1 MINMRQQSA
10 TNGRDQT
17 GGYVGRSILRS
28 ENHSLLIGRGRYM
41 DDVPVRTG
49 TLHAAVL
56 RSPYAHAEIIS
67 IDATACLARPD
78 VVAVITGAEMRKYTD
93 NLKTAVDTPM
103 EYRGLATDRVRFV
116 GEPVAVVCATDRY
129 RAEDAL
135 DDIKVE
141 YRSLPVV
148 VDPVAAVA
156 EGAPVIHPAIGSNLY
171 SQHAFKHGD
180 PDAAFA
186 SAERK
191 IDFFINYPRNSI
203 PPIECFVCV
212 AEYLPETGGYD
223 VLSNFPGPFGMHPV
237 MAWALRIPGNK
248 LRLRTPPNAGGNF
261 GVKLTMFPHMVVM
274 CIASRIAGRPVKW
287 VEDRLEHLAAANA
300 APNRVTRIEAAYR
313 ADGEVTAMR
322 FEHWDDHGAYLR
334 APMPGPIFRMHG
346 TTSNGY
352 KVKHL
357 DVKMK
362 IVATNKCPTGA
373 VRGFGGPQLYFAV
386 ERLMHRIAVE
396 LKLDPL
402 EVIRRN
408 LLTPDVFPYRAPAG
422 AVYDSGNYQRCVDEA
437 VSGGNLAAL
446 KKRRDEVRAR
456 GGIYG
461 IGYAVGIEPSQS
473 NMGYMSILKTH
484 EERVRAGPKDGAV
497 THATVNVDSS
507 GSVTVTSESVPQGQ
521 GHATVLAQIVAD
533 QLGLTPDD
541 VSVNLEFDT
550 EKDAW
555 SIAAGNYSSRFAAA
569 CGSACYLA
577 AKRVRDKLAQIASTT
592 LNVSP
597 DRLEFAN
604 KRIFDRDNADNYLKF
619 YRVAAMAHWSPGSLP
634 DGMDGGL
641 RETAAWSPPDLNAS
655 NEKGEINSELSY
667 GFAFDFCGVE
677 IDPDTCDIRID
688 RYVTAHDSGT
698 LLNPAIVDG
707 QVGGSF
713 AAGMG
718 AALYEE
724 FVYGDDGTFFS
735 GTFADYLVATAH
747 EMPPLN
753 IIHCTPSPSPI
764 TLLGA
769 KGIGEGNTYTT
780 PVCIAN
786 AIADALG
793 VEDVVLPMTPSKVS
807 ALIHPAEPEPS
818 ARPQVAPPS
827 DKKGGH
833 VLQGSG
839 STQVP
844 AQPQDVWAIILDPK
858 AMARVIPGC
867 HELELVA
874 KNHYRASIDM
884 GVGPIR
890 GRFEADIALFDLDEP
905 KQLSLRGSVIGALGS
920 GSGEGTVTL
929 EPSDGGTLV
938 KYNYE
943 VKVAGKVAAVGGRML
958 DGAAR
963 ALIGQFFNGLV
974 RQTGGASS
982 VGLWSRFRGLFGRR
996 Q

>member
-1 MINMRQQSA
+1 MSDLKEA
-10 TNGRDQT
+10 A
-17 GGYVGRSILRS
+17 YVGRSVLRS
-28 ENHSLLIGRGRYM
+28 ENRSLLIGRGRYM
-41 DDVPVRTG
+41 DDMPMKTG

-56 RSPYAHAEIIS
+56 RSPYAHAKIVS
-67 IDATACLARPD
+67 IDVSACLARPD
-78 VVAVITGAEMRKYTD
+78 VYAVITGEDMRRYTD
-93 NLKTAVDTPM
+93 NMKTAVDTPM
-103 EYRGLATDRVRFV
+103 EYRGLAVDRVRFV

-141 YRSLPVV
+141 YETLLAV
-148 VDPVAAVA
+148 VDPIAAASQDAV
-156 EGAPVIHPAIGSNLY
+156 VIHPAMGNNLY
-171 SQHAFKHGD
+171 SQHHFKHGD
-180 PDAAFA
+180 PDRAFEA
-186 SAERK
+186 AERK
-191 IDFFINYPRNSI
+191 IEFVMQYPRNSI

-212 AEYLPETGGYD
+212 AEYLPETDGYD

-237 MAWALRIPGNK
+237 MAWALRVPGNR
-248 LRLRTPPNAGGNF
+248 LRLRTPPNTGGNF
-261 GVKLTMFPHMVVM
+261 GVKLTMFPHMIVM
-274 CIASRIAGRPVKW
+274 CVASRVAGRPIKW
-287 VEDRLEHLAAANA
+287 VEDRLEHLAAANS
-300 APNRVTRIEAAYR
+300 APNRVTRIEAAYT
-313 ADGEVTAMR
+313 AQGEVSAIR

-352 KVKHL
+352 KVQHL
-357 DVKMK
+357 DVKMN
-362 IVATNKCPTGA
+362 IVATNKCPSGA
-373 VRGFGGPQLYFAV
+373 VRGFGGPQLYFGV

-396 LKLDPL
+396 LRLDPL

-408 LLTPDVFPYRAPAG
+408 LLAPDSFPYRAPAG
-422 AVYDSGNYQRCVDEA
+422 ALYDSGNYQRCVEEA
-437 VSGGNLAAL
+437 VTRGRLAEL
-446 KKRRDEVRAR
+446 KQKRDEVRAR
-456 GGIYG
+456 GGFYG
-461 IGYAVGIEPSQS
+461 IGYATGIEPSQS
-473 NMGYMSILKTH
+473 NMGYISILKTH
-484 EERVRAGPKDGAV
+484 EERVKAGPKDGAV

-533 QLGLTPDD
+533 QLGLGIDD
-541 VSVNLEFDT
+541 VAVNLEFDT

-569 CGSACYLA
+569 VGSAAFLA
-577 AKRVRDKLAQIASTT
+577 AKRVRAKLALIASSR
-592 LNVSP
+592 LNVSAE
-597 DRLEFAN
+597 RLEFAN
-604 KRIFDRDNADNYLKF
+604 KRIFDRANPDNFLKF
-619 YRVAAMAHWSPGSLP
+619 YRVAALAHWSPGSLP
-634 DGMDGGL
+634 DGMDGGI
-641 RETAAWSPPDLNAS
+641 RETAAWSPSELNAS

-713 AAGMG
+713 AAGLG

-747 EMPPLN
+747 EMPPLD
-753 IIHCTPSPSPI
+753 IIHCTPNPSPV

-786 AIADALG
+786 AIADALDID
-793 VEDVVLPMTPSKVS
+793 DVVLPVTPSKVS
-807 ALIHPAEPEPS
+807 ALIHGNEPEPSVRGAMPSAVSRGKGHVLKGEGGTSVPAEPE
-818 ARPQVAPPS
+818 QVW
-827 DKKGGH
+827 K
-833 VLQGSG
+833 
-839 STQVP
+839 
-844 AQPQDVWAIILDPK
+844 IILDPK
-858 AMARVIPGC
+858 AMASVIPGC
-867 HELELVA
+867 HELQLISE
-874 KNHYRASIDM
+874 NHYRASVDM

-890 GRFEADIALFDLDEP
+890 GRFEADIVLFDLEQP
-905 KQLSLRGSVIGALGS
+905 RELSLKGTVLGTLGS
-920 GSGEGTVTL
+920 GSGQG
-929 EPSDGGTLV
+929 LV
-938 KYNYE
+938 KLQKVPDGTKVTYSYE
-943 VKVAGKVAAVGGRML
+943 VQVAGKVAAVGGRML

-974 RQTGGASS
+974 RQAGGAPGPGVWS
-982 VGLWSRFRGLFGRR
+982 VLLRLFGVRR
-996 Q
+996 

>member
-1 MINMRQQSA
+1 
-10 TNGRDQT
+10 
-17 GGYVGRSILRS
+17 
-28 ENHSLLIGRGRYM
+28 
-41 DDVPVRTG
+41 
-49 TLHAAVL
+49 
-56 RSPYAHAEIIS
+56 
-67 IDATACLARPD
+67 
-78 VVAVITGAEMRKYTD
+78 
-93 NLKTAVDTPM
+93 
-103 EYRGLATDRVRFV
+103 
-116 GEPVAVVCATDRY
+116 
-129 RAEDAL
+129 
-135 DDIKVE
+135 
-141 YRSLPVV
+141 
-148 VDPVAAVA
+148 
-156 EGAPVIHPAIGSNLY
+156 
-171 SQHAFKHGD
+171 
-180 PDAAFA
+180 
-186 SAERK
+186 
-191 IDFFINYPRNSI
+191 
-203 PPIECFVCV
+203 
-212 AEYLPETGGYD
+212 
-223 VLSNFPGPFGMHPV
+223 
-237 MAWALRIPGNK
+237 
-248 LRLRTPPNAGGNF
+248 
-261 GVKLTMFPHMVVM
+261 
-274 CIASRIAGRPVKW
+274 
-287 VEDRLEHLAAANA
+287 
-300 APNRVTRIEAAYR
+300 
-313 ADGEVTAMR
+313 
-322 FEHWDDHGAYLR
+322 
-334 APMPGPIFRMHG
+334 MHG
-346 TTSNGY
+346 TTSNAY

-357 DVKMK
+357 DVK
-362 IVATNKCPTGA
+362 INVVATNKCPTGA

-402 EVIRRN
+402 DVIRRN
-408 LLTPDVFPYRAPAG
+408 LLTPDMFPYRAPAG
-422 AVYDSGNYQRCVDEA
+422 AVYDSGNYQRCLDEA
-437 VSGGNLAAL
+437 VSRGNLEAM
-446 KKRRDEVRAR
+446 KKRRGEVRAR

-541 VSVNLEFDT
+541 VAVNREFDT

-569 CGSACYLA
+569 CGSAAYLA

-597 DRLEFAN
+597 DRLEFAD
-604 KRIFDRDNADNYLKF
+604 KRIFDRSNPDNFLKF

-634 DGMDGGL
+634 EGMDGGL
-641 RETAAWSPPDLNAS
+641 RETVAWSPADLKAS

-688 RYVTAHDSGT
+688 RYVTAHDNGT

-747 EMPPLN
+747 EMPRLD
-753 IIHCTPSPSPI
+753 IVHCTPSPSPV

-793 VEDVVLPMTPSKVS
+793 MDDIVLPMTPAKVS
-807 ALIHPAEPEPS
+807 ALIHPPEPEPS
-818 ARPQVAPPS
+818 IQPEAATAS
-827 DKKGGH
+827 NKKGGH
-833 VLQGSG
+833 ALKGTG
-839 STQVP
+839 KTTVP
-844 AQPQDVWAIILDPK
+844 APPQDVWKIILDPE

-867 HELELVA
+867 HKLDLVA
-874 KNHYRASIDM
+874 KNQYRASIDM

-890 GRFEADIALFDLDEP
+890 GRFEANITLFDLNEP
-905 KQLSLRGSVIGALGS
+905 HRLSLRGSVMGALGS

-929 EPSDGGTLV
+929 DDVDGGTRV
-938 KYNYE
+938 IYVYE
-943 VKVAGKVAAVGGRML
+943 VSVAGKVAAVGGRML

-963 ALIGQFFNGLV
+963 ALIGQFFNSLV
-974 RQTGGASS
+974 RQTGGSPRPS
-982 VGLWSRFRGLFGRR
+982 LWSNLRGKLGFR